1 MFLALCKAQPP
12 GKSVQQFVFECEL
25 KSARRGNYVFWIKW
39 LAVERPAAP
48 ERQRGE
54 SPRKKEF
61 VKKLSLLKNLK
72 NLLIIVVVI
81 AGIAWVK
88 VLFHRDQV
96 LRQVIDRL
104 SADTR
109 VAEVVVTK
117 SELDEVS
124 GKILTTIKFL
134 EYNAKGE
141 PLVPKYFTF
150 RGNIIQFQS
159 LVIRFNDNLIKKGD
173 KLKGKSAYLFMKAF
187 VLDPKDLQVFDITPA
202 HTVPEGY
209 QTDIEVAGFERQL
222 WEKFW
227 NYALNPQTRDQVGVK
242 NAQIEAPGS
251 LFLPGTIYTL
261 KIEHDGGIRID
272 TQPIPQILKG
282 EKIA

>member
-1 MFLALCKAQPP
+1 MRF
-12 GKSVQQFVFECEL
+12 SSFF
-25 KSARRGNYVFWIKW
+25 
-39 LAVERPAAP
+39 
-48 ERQRGE
+48 
-54 SPRKKEF
+54 KKITH
-61 VKKLSLLKNLK
+61 V
-72 NLLIIVVVI
+72 LIWVLVI
-81 AGIAWVK
+81 AVIAWAK

-96 LRQVIDRL
+96 LKQVIARL

-109 VAEVVVTK
+109 IAEVVVTK

-134 EYNAKGE
+134 EYNSEGQ
-141 PLVPKYFTF
+141 PLTPKYFSF

-159 LVIRFNDNLIKKGD
+159 LVIRFNDNLVKKGD

-187 VLDPKDLQVFDITPA
+187 VLDPNDLQVFDITPI
-202 HTVPEGY
+202 HSVPEGY
-209 QTDIEVAGFERQL
+209 QAGPEVAGFERRL

-227 NYALNPQTRDQVGVK
+227 NYALNPETREQVGVK

-251 LFLPGTIYTL
+251 LFLPGSIYTL
-261 KIEHDGGIRID
+261 KIEHDGGLRID
-272 TQPIPQILKG
+272 ARPVPEILKG